1 MPLQQVKSNRNSC
14 MRLARR
20 AIAFVVQIR
29 DTMDGKWDSAPPSL
43 KESVDRF
50 ESYAPCGSETVCDA
64 DRSYRLLLSI
74 KDWMVDLAKTNL
86 FTRVIKKDRIQDKL
100 TDFEIQLTDT
110 VSLFQVCYTTEVC
123 DHNITM
129 VPECRAC
136 WAPTQHEPLLSS
148 VNFTGDRACQTSARY
163 AFPDDGGLQEGLAP
177 SRRGWGEFKNL
188 AGRTFLMHLFL
199 QFPLV
204 HRSDLVL
211 EGMTPM
217 GSGWWQNLAEA
228 RINGRQVLVK
238 RYDGR
243 EGRKACVSRAPV

>member
-50 ESYAPCGSETVCDA
+50 ESYAPCGSKPVCDA

-74 KDWMVDLAKTNL
+74 KDWMCDLAKTNL

-110 VSLFQVCYTTEVC
+110 VSLFQVCFVTLLKSVI
-123 DHNITM
+123 ITSLWYQNA
-129 VPECRAC
+129 V
-136 WAPTQHEPLLSS
+136 L
-148 VNFTGDRACQTSARY
+148 V
-163 AFPDDGGLQEGLAP
+163 GLQHNMSHYFQASTSQETGLVRQVQDMH
-177 SRRGWGEFKNL
+177 SQMMVGFKRGWRPQDE
-188 AGRTFLMHLFL
+188 
-199 QFPLV
+199 
-204 HRSDLVL
+204 
-211 EGMTPM
+211 
-217 GSGWWQNLAEA
+217 
-228 RINGRQVLVK
+228 
-238 RYDGR
+238 DG
-243 EGRKACVSRAPV
+243 VSSKTLRVVPS